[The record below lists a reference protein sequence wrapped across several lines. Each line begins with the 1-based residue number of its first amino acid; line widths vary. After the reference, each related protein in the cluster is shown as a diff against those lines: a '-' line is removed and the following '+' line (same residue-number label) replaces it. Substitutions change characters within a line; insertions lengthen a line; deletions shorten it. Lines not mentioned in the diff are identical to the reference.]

1 MRSLVSLA
9 LAGALALSALVPSA
23 LTPKVQAAEQTPEQI
38 LAKMN
43 LDQKVGQLLWTHVY
57 GDSADDT
64 TYASDNQAIFGS
76 GVSTPAQA
84 VKKYHLGGVLYFN
97 WAHNFSSENTDV
109 TKVAALSNGLQAAAK
124 ADGNVPLGI
133 TIDQEGGMVSRVG
146 APATIFPGNMALGA
160 TGNQALAYSQGQVL
174 GCEMRSLGINADFAP
189 VLDVNTNPNNPVI
202 GLRAIS
208 DDPNLVAQL
217 GGAQIQG
224 IQSQGVSATAK
235 HFPGH
240 GDADTDS
247 HLGLPRVTYS
257 RQVLN
262 QHLVPFKTAIN
273 GGVDMIMT
281 AHIVVDAIDPKL
293 PATLSKPVLTGLL
306 RQELGFT
313 GVITTDALD
322 MEGAQLAVM
331 TPAEQAKY
339 KELKNKEDSAKQ
351 KADKDPTQADSARE
365 ASTEF
370 KNFLAPIRARVAVK
384 ALQAGSDILLNTKDA
399 AAVVDGIKAA
409 VKDGSLTSAQIDQSV
424 LRILKWKQKRG
435 VLKTEPI
442 DTASVKAKLGTAASR
457 DVASQIARNS
467 VTLLRNDA
475 NKAPLDAAKGTR
487 VLVAGSSWANPELLP
502 EPLKAAGFTV
512 VFTQDP
518 DAKENPSDSEISAWV
533 RQAANVDTVIF
544 ASYAPG
550 AQQFKAIDALVATGK
565 QVIVINTSL
574 PYPLAR
580 YSGGG
585 SGPQVVAEIYANN
598 SVALAA
604 AVDVL
609 SGQASAVGKLPV
621 SVPGGSGVA
630 YARGFGLGAGSATPT
645 ATAPATMAPLTA
657 APTVATTA
665 TAAAATAPAAALA
678 PSTCE
683 AGGAKSTTKPSASL
697 AAAPSPTKSPKRGL
711 AHSGVETGLFGAF
724 ALALLGGGLAL
735 RSRTR

>member
-64 TYASDNQAIFGS
+64 TYASDNQAIFGT
-76 GVSTPAQA
+76 GISTPAQA

-160 TGNQALAYSQGQVL
+160 TANQSLAYSQGQVL

-262 QHLVPFKTAIN
+262 QHLVPFKTAISS
-273 GGVDMIMT
+273 GVDMIMT

-370 KNFLAPIRARVAVK
+370 KKFLAPIRARVAVK

-399 AAVVDGIKAA
+399 AAVVDGVKAA

-442 DTASVKAKLGTAASR
+442 DTASVKAKLGTPASK
-457 DVASQIARNS
+457 DVAKQIARDS
-467 VTLLRNDA
+467 VTLLRNDS
-475 NKAPLDAAKGTR
+475 NKAPLDVTKGTR

-502 EPLKAAGFTV
+502 EPLKAAGFSV
-512 VFTQDP
+512 VFTQDA
-518 DAKENPSDSEISAWV
+518 DAKEDPSDSEISAWV
-533 RQAANVDTVIF
+533 HQAANVDTVIF

-580 YSGGG
+580 YSSGGA
-585 SGPQVVAEIYANN
+585 GPQVVAEIYANN

-609 SGQASAVGKLPV
+609 SGKVNAVGKLPV
-621 SVPGGSGVA
+621 SVPGASGVA
-630 YARGFGLGAGSATPT
+630 YARGFGLGYGSASAT
-645 ATAPATMAPLTA
+645 ATATTP
-657 APTVATTA
+657 VATALA
-665 TAAAATAPAAALA
+665 TPALAATCGAIP
-678 PSTCE
+678 T
-683 AGGAKSTTKPSASL
+683 AKSTTKPSASL
-697 AAAPSPTKSPKRGL
+697 KAAPSSSQSPKRGL
-711 AHSGVETGLFGAF
+711 AHSGVETGLFVAF

-735 RSRTR
+735 RSRTRQC